1 MEQTKKSRATPVF
14 WVLLMVFAI
23 LNTLDSAPMWER
35 LISAGGW
42 LNTLPHALLTLG
54 AGPSTRSLHWSSIP
68 QNIGSAFPG
77 VFFAVFPVLLLIL
90 SKRGKK
96 KTALVFSIINLL
108 GAMLFALCAFSIGGV
123 YGVCWLMYV
132 LAGVLLLLDML
143 GVMKNKRVLAVL
155 FFVMG
160 IISVG
165 AFFWLSCYRISF
177 MGESTFVGL
186 SGIQRFFTSNTWRL
200 YRNNVRWIGGMFYP
214 LSRAILFF
222 VLSAGVLC
230 PFEPTIRN
238 YFEAK
243 RREKAKRYEYL
254 YTYKSRIREEKGMF
268 ANAGGK
274 IKAVAQVLTW
284 IGIIGSVIGGISLI
298 STSFIAG
305 LLTAGIGSLL
315 SWVSALALYGFGELV
330 ENSDIRTNLAV
341 KADRQKNA

>member
-1 MEQTKKSRATPVF
+1 
-14 WVLLMVFAI
+14 
-23 LNTLDSAPMWER
+23 
-35 LISAGGW
+35 
-42 LNTLPHALLTLG
+42 
-54 AGPSTRSLHWSSIP
+54 
-68 QNIGSAFPG
+68 
-77 VFFAVFPVLLLIL
+77 
-90 SKRGKK
+90 
-96 KTALVFSIINLL
+96 
-108 GAMLFALCAFSIGGV
+108 
-123 YGVCWLMYV
+123 MYV
-132 LAGVLLLLDML
+132 LAGVLLLLDIL

-177 MGESTFVGL
+177 RGESTFVGL
-186 SGIQRFFTSNTWRL
+186 SGIQRLFTSNTWRL
-200 YRNNVRWIGGMFYP
+200 YGNGIWIGGMFYP

-243 RREKAKRYEYL
+243 RREEAKRYEYL

-284 IGIIGSVIGGISLI
+284 IGIIGSVIGGIALI
-298 STSFIAG
+298 SMNFIAG
-305 LLTAGIGSLL
+305 LLTAGVGSLL

>member
-1 MEQTKKSRATPVF
+1 MEQTKKNRATPVF
-14 WVLLMVFAI
+14 WVLLVVFAI
-23 LNTLDSAPMWER
+23 VNILDSAPMWEH
-35 LISAGGW
+35 LIRAGGW

-54 AGPSTRSLHWSSIP
+54 AGPNTASLHWSSIP

-108 GAMLFALCAFSIGGV
+108 GAMLFTLCAFSIGGI

-165 AFFWLSCYRISF
+165 TFVWLSCYRISF
-177 MGESTFVGL
+177 MGESKFVGF
-186 SGIQRFFTSNTWRL
+186 SGIQRLFTSNTWEL
-200 YRNNVRWIGGMFYP
+200 YTHGSYIGGMFYP
-214 LSRAILFF
+214 LSRAILYF
-222 VLSAGVLC
+222 VFSAGMLC

-243 RREKAKRYEYL
+243 RREEAKRYEYL
-254 YTYKSRIREEKGMF
+254 YAYKSRIGEEKGMF
-268 ANAGGK
+268 ANVGGK
-274 IKAVAQVLTW
+274 IKAVAQVVTW
-284 IGIIGSVIGGISLI
+284 IGIIGSVIGGIALI
-298 STSFIAG
+298 STNFIAG
-305 LLTAGIGSLL
+305 LLTAGVGSLL

-330 ENSDIRTNLAV
+330 ENSDISTNLAV